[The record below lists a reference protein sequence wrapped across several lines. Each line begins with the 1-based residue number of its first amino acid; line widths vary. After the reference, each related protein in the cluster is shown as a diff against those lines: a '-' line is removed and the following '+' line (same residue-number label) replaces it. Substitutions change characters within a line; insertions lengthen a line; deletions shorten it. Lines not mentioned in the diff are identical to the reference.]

1 MIRHGRRL
9 WRAADALAEHA
20 TSRSWLEHQLDRR
33 SAGPVVVVTHTA
45 PSLRSIAERYQD
57 DLLSAAFASDLETF
71 AARANLWVHGHTHI
85 GCDYVLG
92 DCRVVNNPRGY
103 VDEGESERFDRS
115 LVCTFGPV

>member
-1 MIRHGRRL
+1 
-9 WRAADALAEHA
+9 
-20 TSRSWLEHQLDRR
+20 
-33 SAGPVVVVTHTA
+33 
-45 PSLRSIAERYQD
+45 
-57 DLLSAAFASDLETF
+57 
-71 AARANLWVHGHTHI
+71 VHGHTHI

>member
-1 MIRHGRRL
+1 
-9 WRAADALAEHA
+9 
-20 TSRSWLEHQLDRR
+20 
-33 SAGPVVVVTHTA
+33 VVVTHTA

-57 DLLSAAFASDLETF
+57 DLLSAAFASDLERF